1 MSRTV
6 VIKVGNRMKVQWP
19 QRCIQCG
26 QPSTG
31 TVTLPVGRVDRRM
44 RRAAG
49 REAALEIPYCDL
61 HLRRYQ
67 LYNRILGISLISG
80 LVLGALVSIL
90 VNLVSGRTKI
100 AFLTY
105 LIGSLFSAILGGAV
119 FGVLAHLVMS
129 AVGQDWRSISL
140 TKTGAMGLSV
150 SYGSREDE
158 LYLMLKN
165 DEIGDEISRMN
176 A

>member
-6 VIKVGNRMKVQWP
+6 VIKVGNRMKVHWP

-31 TVTLPVGRVDRRM
+31 TVPLPVGRVDRRM

-49 REAALEIPYCDL
+49 REATLEIPYCDL

-80 LVLGALVSIL
+80 LALGALVSIL
-90 VNLVSGRTKI
+90 MNLVSGRADI
-100 AFLTY
+100 SILTY
-105 LIGSLFSAILGGAV
+105 LFGALFSAILGGAV
-119 FGVLAHLVMS
+119 FGVLAHLGMS
-129 AVGQDWRSISL
+129 AFGQDWRSISL
-140 TKTGAMGLSV
+140 MKTGSMGLSV

-158 LYLMLKN
+158 LYLTIQN
-165 DEIGDEISRMN
+165 EEVGDEISRKN